1 MELLYQLVESIKLR
15 LYVGIS
21 HPVLNGYTGLH
32 NFVFD
37 MLILG
42 GMFTILMVREKNY
55 FLKSVPSKTLMAYMR
70 RFFGNFN
77 RLKLWTPGLMAFQ
90 LSIYFWR
97 YYVVC
102 VYSNP

>member
-42 GMFTILMVREKNY
+42 GMFTILIVREKNY
-55 FLKSVPSKTLMAYMR
+55 FSEICSQQNTY
-70 RFFGNFN
+70 
-77 RLKLWTPGLMAFQ
+77 GLYAE
-90 LSIYFWR
+90 IFW
-97 YYVVC
+97 
-102 VYSNP
+102 